1 MGKRKFW
8 LVLGVTCAA
17 VGLSA
22 SSAFAATDAAAKKPQ
37 GPAATGGTVIFGA
50 DQEPRTLNTFTVE
63 GNAAWG
69 SYVLAPVVTWGS
81 KYNNR
86 GVLVHDLLQ
95 SVTLNDQSP
104 LTVTYR
110 IKPAA
115 KWSDNRPVTSADM
128 IFTYQQIMNP
138 NNSISSRV
146 GFEDIA
152 SIRAQGSKAVRVVYK
167 KIFAAYESLWGRFL
181 PAHSAGGIAGQDFNQ
196 AWRNGPAIANGPF
209 RFVSWSRGSQ
219 MVVQKNPNYW
229 GKAATLNQI
238 VFRFIPDTNTQFQAM
253 RGGEVNI
260 IHPQPQQQ
268 IADIKGQRGITVQT
282 SSQFAWEHVDFQLG
296 AGGHA
301 ALKRKFVREA
311 IVTGVNRS
319 QMRAVLY
326 KDIAPNLPAL
336 NNVVYKNFQP
346 EYQAHKYQPHGFSQR
361 KAISLLRSNGCTG
374 GPATPSAS
382 NRDIYSCPGVGR
394 LEFDFWS
401 TAGNQQRELAFQIM
415 QAQLRSIGI
424 QLNSRFTLTAL
435 TVTLPTRNWDIM
447 LYAWVGSPD
456 PAGSVNIHRCGGTQ
470 NHQNYCSRPVSRLL
484 LKSNETLNAR
494 ERTRLMNESSRL
506 IASHVVTLPLYARPT
521 FLIHDS
527 RLRGALL
534 NPTNTGP
541 TWNTEAWSFVR

>member
-8 LVLGVTCAA
+8 LVLGVVGA
-17 VGLSA
+17 VMGLTA
-22 SSAFAATDAAAKKPQ
+22 SSAIAAPDAQPLS
-37 GPAATGGTVIFGA
+37 PAATGGTVIFGA

-69 SYVLAPVVTWGS
+69 SYVLAPVVTWAT
-81 KYNNR
+81 KYNNK
-86 GVLVHDLLQ
+86 GVLTHDLIQ
-95 SVTLNDQSP
+95 SVTVNDQSP
-104 LTVTYR
+104 LIVTYR
-110 IKPAA
+110 LKAAA
-115 KWSDNRPVTSADM
+115 KWSDGRPVSADDM
-128 IFTYQQIMNP
+128 IYTYQQIMNP

-146 GFEDIA
+146 GFEDIG
-152 SIRAQGSKAVRVVYK
+152 SIRKVNAKSIRVTFK
-167 KIFAAYESLWGRFL
+167 KIFASYDSLWGRL
-181 PAHSAGGIAGQDFNQ
+181 MPSHAAGGFVGQDFNQ
-196 AWRNGPAIANGPF
+196 AWRNGPPIANGPF

-219 MVVQKNPNYW
+219 MVVQKNPAYW
-229 GKAATLNQI
+229 GKQATLNQI

-296 AGGHA
+296 AGGHP

-311 IVTGVNRS
+311 FVTGVNRL
-319 QMRAVLY
+319 QMRQVLY

-346 EYQAHKYQPHGFSQR
+346 EYQSHKYQPYGFSQK
-361 KAISLLRSNGCTG
+361 KAIQLLRSNGCTG
-374 GPATPSAS
+374 GPATPSS
-382 NRDIYSCPGVGR
+382 RNNDIYSCPGVGR
-394 LEFDFWS
+394 LEFNFHS

-415 QAQLRSIGI
+415 QAQLKSVGI
-424 QLNSRFTLTAL
+424 QLNSRFSLTAL

-456 PAGSVNIHRCGGTQ
+456 PSGSVNIHRCGGTQ

-484 LKSNETLNAR
+484 LKSNETINAR
-494 ERTRLMNESSRL
+494 ARTRLLNEASRL

-527 RLRGALL
+527 RLKGALL
-534 NPTNTGP
+534 NPTQFGP
-541 TWNTEAWSFVR
+541 TWNSEAWSFVR

>member
-1 MGKRKFW
+1 
-8 LVLGVTCAA
+8 
-17 VGLSA
+17 
-22 SSAFAATDAAAKKPQ
+22 
-37 GPAATGGTVIFGA
+37 
-50 DQEPRTLNTFTVE
+50 
-63 GNAAWG
+63 
-69 SYVLAPVVTWGS
+69 
-81 KYNNR
+81 
-86 GVLVHDLLQ
+86 
-95 SVTLNDQSP
+95 
-104 LTVTYR
+104 
-110 IKPAA
+110 
-115 KWSDNRPVTSADM
+115 
-128 IFTYQQIMNP
+128 
-138 NNSISSRV
+138 
-146 GFEDIA
+146 
-152 SIRAQGSKAVRVVYK
+152 
-167 KIFAAYESLWGRFL
+167 
-181 PAHSAGGIAGQDFNQ
+181 
-196 AWRNGPAIANGPF
+196 
-209 RFVSWSRGSQ
+209 
-219 MVVQKNPNYW
+219 
-229 GKAATLNQI
+229 
-238 VFRFIPDTNTQFQAM
+238 M

-260 IHPQPQQQ
+260 IHPQPQPQ

-282 SSQFAWEHVDFQLG
+282 SSQFAWEHVDFQLA

-301 ALKRKFVREA
+301 ALKRKYDREA
-311 IVTGVNRS
+311 IVTGINRS
-319 QMRAVLY
+319 QMRQVLY

-336 NNVVYKNFQP
+336 NNVIYKNFQP

-361 KAISLLRSNGCTG
+361 KAIQILRSNGCTG
-374 GPATPSAS
+374 GPATPSAR

-415 QAQLRSIGI
+415 QAQLRSVGI

-447 LYAWVGSPD
+447 LYAWVGSPE

-484 LKSNETLNAR
+484 LKSNETINKRQRAALLNRA
-494 ERTRLMNESSRL
+494 SQL

>member
-8 LVLGVTCAA
+8 LVLGVICA
-17 VGLSA
+17 VMGLSA
-22 SSAFAATDAAAKKPQ
+22 STAFAATDAAGKKPLS
-37 GPAATGGTVIFGA
+37 PAATGGTVIFGA

-69 SYVLAPVVTWGS
+69 SYVLAPAVTWGS

-86 GVLVHDLLQ
+86 GVLIHDLLQ
-95 SVTLNDQSP
+95 SVTVNDQSP

-115 KWSDNRPVTSADM
+115 RWSDGRPVSAADM

-138 NNSISSRV
+138 NNSIASRV
-146 GFEDIA
+146 GFEDIQ
-152 SIRAQGSKAVRVVYK
+152 SIRPQGNKAVRVVFK

-181 PAHSAGGIAGQDFNQ
+181 PAHEAGGVAGQDFNQ
-196 AWRNGPAIANGPF
+196 AWRNGPPVANGPF

-219 MVVQKNPNYW
+219 MVHQRNPNYW
-229 GKAATLNQI
+229 GKRATLNQI

-301 ALKRKFVREA
+301 ALKRKYVREA
-311 IVTGVNRS
+311 IVTGINRL
-319 QMRAVLY
+319 QMRQVLY

-336 NNVVYKNFQP
+336 NNVIYKNFQP
-346 EYQAHKYQPHGFSQR
+346 EYQAHKYQPYGFSQR
-361 KAISLLRSNGCTG
+361 RAIQILRQNGCTG

-382 NRDIYSCPGVGR
+382 NRNIYSCPGVGR

-415 QAQLRSIGI
+415 QVQLRSVGI
-424 QLNSRFTLTAL
+424 QLNPRFTLTAL

-447 LYAWVGSPD
+447 LYAWVGSPE

-484 LKSNETLNAR
+484 LRSNETINAR
-494 ERTRLMNESSRL
+494 QRSRLLNEASRL

-541 TWNTEAWSFVR
+541 TWNTENWSFVR